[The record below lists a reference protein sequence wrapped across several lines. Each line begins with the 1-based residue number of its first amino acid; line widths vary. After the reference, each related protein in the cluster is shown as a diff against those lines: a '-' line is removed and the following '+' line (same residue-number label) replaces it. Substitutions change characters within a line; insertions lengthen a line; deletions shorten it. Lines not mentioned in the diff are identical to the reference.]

1 MNDYKKYLTE
11 ILLDLKENHCAIGV
25 KADFEDEG
33 TSLEELAVLKNI
45 SENANL
51 NLSVKIGGCGA
62 LNDIKESYEIGA
74 KTIVAPMI
82 ESSYAV
88 KKYINT
94 IDMVFSER
102 EKKDTKFLIN
112 IETPNGLKNID
123 EILNSE
129 SAKCLDGIVLGRTDL
144 TESMALN
151 PYDVDSDTI
160 LKIATDIA
168 LKIKEHGKEFIIG
181 GGVSPISVKF
191 FNKLGS
197 NLDKYETRKIIF
209 DSKSIYTGRAEEG
222 IIKALKFEQMWIN
235 NKNSITTNDMERIKI
250 IESRMS
256 CLS

>member
-11 ILLDLKENHCAIGV
+11 ILFDLKENHCAIGV

-33 TSLEELAVLKNI
+33 ISFEELAVLKNI
-45 SENANL
+45 SEKANL

-74 KTIVAPMI
+74 QTVVAPMI

-94 IDMVFSER
+94 IDMVFNES

-112 IETPNGLKNID
+112 IETPNGLKNLN

-129 SAKCLDGIVLGRTDL
+129 SAKFLDGIVLGRTDL

-151 PYDVDSDTI
+151 TYDVDSDII
-160 LKIATDIA
+160 LKIATDTA
-168 LKIKEHGKEFIIG
+168 LKIKEHSKEFIVG

-191 FNKLGS
+191 FNKLGN

-209 DSKSIYTGRAEEG
+209 DSKSIYAGRAEEG

-235 NKNSITTNDMERIKI
+235 NKNSITTNDVERIKI